1 MDQPLLCRFLSRY
14 KHVWW
19 LGFKLGHSEI
29 GGSVF
34 WQVKGILKWI
44 SAGCWHY
51 LWEKLCDEWFRCEI

>member
-1 MDQPLLCRFLSRY
+1 LR
-14 KHVWW
+14 
-19 LGFKLGHSEI
+19 FKLGHSEK

-51 LWEKLCDEWFRCEI
+51 LWEKHCGEWFRCKI